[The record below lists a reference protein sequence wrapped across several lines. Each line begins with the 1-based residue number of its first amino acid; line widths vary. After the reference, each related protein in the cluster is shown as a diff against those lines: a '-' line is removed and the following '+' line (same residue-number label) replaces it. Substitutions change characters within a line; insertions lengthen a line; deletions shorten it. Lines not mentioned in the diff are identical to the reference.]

1 MLVPDSAPSHLYFA
15 LVPRSDTD
23 KPSYWWS
30 ALRFMQAHRTYSQM
44 DSVAQR
50 LLQRVNAQTWPW
62 VRGVPDEP
70 HAGALTWELP
80 YAEIVTAE
88 DKREASFVASQT
100 LHYLRSALDHLI
112 YNASWLDQGVSQAK
126 TQFPILSDRNKWCT
140 AKTIRDLGS
149 MSPKHMAWI
158 EAAQPFNGVKWT
170 QTLQDLSN
178 ADKHRFGVEV
188 SPTVQLG
195 VNIGEAINDS
205 RSHGVKL
212 AHIDQISLRFFLPEL
227 NPYGEIPQV
236 FDEMFIG
243 AASVIN
249 PFLEEA
255 GISTLEVSPP
265 RVNGLHN

>member
-1 MLVPDSAPSHLYFA
+1 
-15 LVPRSDTD
+15 
-23 KPSYWWS
+23 
-30 ALRFMQAHRTYSQM
+30 MQAHRTYSQM

-50 LLQRVNAQTWPW
+50 LLQRINAQTWPW

-70 HAGALTWELP
+70 RAGALTWEVP
-80 YAEIVTAE
+80 HAEIVTAD
-88 DKREASFVASQT
+88 DKREASFIASQT

-112 YNASWLDQGVSQAK
+112 YNASWLDQGAPQEK

-149 MSPKHMAWI
+149 MSPKHIAWI
-158 EAAQPFNGVKWT
+158 EAVQPFNGVKWT
-170 QTLQDLSN
+170 KTLQRLSN

-195 VNIGEAINDS
+195 VNIEGAIDDS
-205 RSHGVKL
+205 RSRGVKL
-212 AHIDQISLRFFLPEL
+212 AQIEQVSLRLFLPGL
-227 NPYGEIPQV
+227 NPYGEIPRA

-243 AASVIN
+243 AAGVIN
-249 PFLEEA
+249 PFLKEA

-265 RVNGLHN
+265 QVRESDK